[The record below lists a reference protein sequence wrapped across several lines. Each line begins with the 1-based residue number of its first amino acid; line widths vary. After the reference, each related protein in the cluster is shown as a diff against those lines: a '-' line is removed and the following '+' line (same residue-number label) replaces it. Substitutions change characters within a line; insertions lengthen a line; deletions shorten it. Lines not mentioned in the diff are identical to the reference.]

1 MMAKAILVFLASI
14 PVGALCPSQPAY
26 AGTPTY
32 GASAITRCA
41 FGSVTEQTAA
51 TDIAAQVRLQGH
63 RCEGSVNAQ
72 RRTSSGYDSRLR
84 VPNTQFDICG
94 GVFGVKSGYRP
105 NLEFEHA
112 IRPAPAFLPSA

>member
-14 PVGALCPSQPAY
+14 PVGALCPSQPAC
-26 AGTPTY
+26 AGAPTH

-51 TDIAAQVRLQGH
+51 IDIAAQVRLQGH

-72 RRTSSGYDSRLR
+72 RDSGQSRPDEPVWILTCANATYR
-84 VPNTQFDICG
+84 IRLVPNMTAHIEQL
-94 GVFGVKSGYRP
+94 R
-105 NLEFEHA
+105 
-112 IRPAPAFLPSA
+112 